1 MSKYIIMVI
10 FIFWKF
16 SINLSSKKS
25 RQAES
30 WQSSLGYSSLSK
42 LTHRVE
48 GEQSYAGV
56 KWCACALTGK
66 RHLACLVSCQ
76 TLSFESVAKTP
87 SCLYVNKISGW
98 IRICPTERLTRN
110 DLAWSHVFKLKC
122 SLLQPPKDT
131 WDQGSTTENSIE
143 REVDFPVI
151 LNQIYAYSIIKFST
165 KQEWWGTTASVFF
178 FHPS

>member
-16 SINLSSKKS
+16 NINLSSKKS

-48 GEQSYAGV
+48 GEQSYTEV
-56 KWCACALTGK
+56 KWCACALTSK
-66 RHLACLVSCQ
+66 RHLACLVGCQ
-76 TLSFESVAKTP
+76 TLSFESIAKTA

-98 IRICPTERLTRN
+98 IRICPTECLTRN

-122 SLLQPPKDT
+122 SLLQLQMTLETRAALLKT
-131 WDQGSTTENSIE
+131 VLRE
-143 REVDFPVI
+143 RWI
-151 LNQIYAYSIIKFST
+151 SQ
-165 KQEWWGTTASVFF
+165 
-178 FHPS
+178 